1 MNEKL
6 KIFATTVEDTAR
18 AQIDEMNE
26 CEAYGDCT
34 VRIMPDCHAGKGCT
48 IGTVIEVK
56 DRIVP
61 NTVGVDIG
69 CLDCDTEVLTPNGW
83 IRIADYHRQEI
94 MQYDPQSDSG
104 TFCKPIAYIK
114 NKCDKFFY
122 FKNSKGLDQMVSEE
136 HKMLVYRGYNG
147 SHRYQNEN
155 PSFFVGRKGVE
166 KGYYRFKSCFNVVSE
181 GIRMSEELIHI
192 DVMVQ
197 ADGRLREYVDYNFV
211 ELHFKKQRKI
221 KRSMELLEKANIGYR
236 HYKQS
241 DGTTVVSFRAPKCID
256 KNLKKYYNA
265 SYEQLAVVAEECL
278 YWDGHIGYRSFYS
291 STNKDNADVIQ
302 YAFTATNNRAA
313 IYCHNENKK
322 GWSDC
327 YNVIKTRNKFV
338 GYNVEPQI
346 VSSKDGYKYCFTTL
360 TGYFVCRRN
369 GHVFITGNC
378 GMMVCEI
385 MDKDI
390 DLERLDKVVNEYV
403 PAGFNVHDEPV
414 CYSTELD
421 DLRCIKAVKKDYMQR
436 SIGSLGGGN
445 HFIEVDKARNGTC
458 FLVIH
463 SGSRNLGVTVCDYYQ
478 KIAEKECGIDPKER
492 QALIDRL
499 KAEGRQR
506 EIAAEMKKLQPKV
519 RNMSLAY
526 LEGQSFTD
534 YLHDMEIAQRYA
546 LLNRRMIASIIA
558 DHMDWSLGA
567 SFHTVHNYIDTC
579 SMILRKG
586 AVDAWSGLLI
596 IPMNM
601 RDGSLLCKGL
611 GNPDWLWSAPH
622 GAGRLM
628 SRKQAFDTL
637 KMQDFTDTMSD
648 IYSTS
653 VCPET
658 IDESPMAYKPMQEI
672 IDQIGDTV
680 EIIDIIKPI
689 YNFKAKNGR

>member
-26 CEAYGDCT
+26 CEAYRDCT

-69 CLDCDTEVLTPNGW
+69 
-83 IRIADYHRQEI
+83 
-94 MQYDPQSDSG
+94 
-104 TFCKPIAYIK
+104 
-114 NKCDKFFY
+114 
-122 FKNSKGLDQMVSEE
+122 
-136 HKMLVYRGYNG
+136 
-147 SHRYQNEN
+147 
-155 PSFFVGRKGVE
+155 
-166 KGYYRFKSCFNVVSE
+166 
-181 GIRMSEELIHI
+181 
-192 DVMVQ
+192 
-197 ADGRLREYVDYNFV
+197 
-211 ELHFKKQRKI
+211 
-221 KRSMELLEKANIGYR
+221 
-236 HYKQS
+236 
-241 DGTTVVSFRAPKCID
+241 
-256 KNLKKYYNA
+256 
-265 SYEQLAVVAEECL
+265 
-278 YWDGHIGYRSFYS
+278 
-291 STNKDNADVIQ
+291 
-302 YAFTATNNRAA
+302 
-313 IYCHNENKK
+313 
-322 GWSDC
+322 
-327 YNVIKTRNKFV
+327 
-338 GYNVEPQI
+338 
-346 VSSKDGYKYCFTTL
+346 
-360 TGYFVCRRN
+360 
-369 GHVFITGNC
+369 C

-421 DLRCIKAVKKDYMQR
+421 DLRCIKAVKKDYIQR

-445 HFIEVDKARNGTC
+445 HFIEVDKGSDGTC

-534 YLHDMEIAQRYA
+534 YLHDMEICQEYA
-546 LLNRRMIASIIA
+546 FQNREAIAEMIFEKMGWEYDYI
-558 DHMDWSLGA
+558 A
-567 SFHTVHNYIDTC
+567 SFHTVHNYIDTVD
-579 SMILRKG
+579 MILRKG
-586 AVDAWSGLLI
+586 AVRADEGERLI

-601 RDGSLLCKGL
+601 RDGSLLCRGL